1 MATYHATIR
10 RARRWAAGKI
20 RGLPPQSSANAK
32 RVWYDPGIMVTLNA
46 HFDGKVIV
54 PDEPLAL
61 KPNQRL
67 RISVEPIE
75 VASKGIDL
83 NWLRGAGVQSSTNPA
98 PRFQT
103 NDDLWD
109 KAK

>member
-1 MATYHATIR
+1 
-10 RARRWAAGKI
+10 
-20 RGLPPQSSANAK
+20 
-32 RVWYDPGIMVTLNA
+32 MVTLNA

-75 VASKGIDL
+75 VNAESGCTNFRDWIGVAARAGDQPYDAAEEDAAWEKGPL
-83 NWLRGAGVQSSTNPA
+83 S
-98 PRFQT
+98 
-103 NDDLWD
+103 
-109 KAK
+109 AKTPSNQV